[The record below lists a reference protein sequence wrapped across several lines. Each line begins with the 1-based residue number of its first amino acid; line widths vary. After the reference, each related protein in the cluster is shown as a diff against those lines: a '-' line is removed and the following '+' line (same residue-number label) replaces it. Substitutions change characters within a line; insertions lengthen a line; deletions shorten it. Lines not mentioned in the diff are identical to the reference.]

1 MSPVTNKKHLPGI
14 TVDPNMPDYSKDPF
28 VIQKLERARAF
39 IAKNGLPKDKNGRG
53 KKGK

>member
-1 MSPVTNKKHLPGI
+1 MSTTANNKHLPGI

-28 VIQKLERARAF
+28 FIKKVERARAF
-39 IAKNGLPKDKNGRG
+39 IAKNGLPKDKDGKA